1 LQWGENMTVTYIL
14 FALLAG
20 SGLPVQGAANARLSK
35 ALASP
40 FAATTLQLAIGASLL
55 FVAAAGSGDVRALGK
70 FASIEWWRLSAGL
83 ASAAY
88 VVAGIILFPRIGA
101 VVTVGLFIA
110 GQVFASLL
118 LDAVGPFGVTR
129 RAFTLLTWVGAAL
142 AVAGILLIVRGQR
155 HAGGAVHPGWIALG
169 MLCGGLLPLQ
179 GAINA
184 SLVKQVDAPLAVA
197 LTSFVVATLAM
208 GLVSLVSLRSGARP
222 QLAGLRAMPWWGWLG
237 GLVGACYVTTVFSAM
252 PVIGAA
258 ATVGFTIAGQQ
269 LVSVLMDR
277 FGLLGLPRN
286 AVSTLRICGIAAL
299 LAGVLCI
306 KLG

>member
-1 LQWGENMTVTYIL
+1 MTITYIL

-35 ALASP
+35 TLASP
-40 FAATTLQLAIGASLL
+40 FAATTLQLAIGATLL
-55 FVAAAGSGDVRALGK
+55 FLAAASSGSLAALGRLD
-70 FASIEWWRLSAGL
+70 SVPWWQLTAGL

-88 VVAGIILFPRIGA
+88 VVAGIVLFPRIGA
-101 VVTVGLFIA
+101 VVTVGLFIT

-118 LDAVGPFGVTR
+118 LDGFGLFGVAR
-129 RAFTLLTWVGAAL
+129 RDFVPLTWTGTAL
-142 AVAGILLIVRGQR
+142 AVAGIVLIVRGQR
-155 HAGGAVHPGWIALG
+155 HAGGATHPGWIALG
-169 MLCGGLLPLQ
+169 MLCGGLLPIQ

-184 SLVKQVDAPLAVA
+184 SVVRQIEAPLVVA

-208 GLVSLVSLRSGARP
+208 ALVAALGSRGNARP
-222 QLAGLRAMPWWGWLG
+222 QFAGLRTMPWWGWLG

-286 AVSTLRICGIAAL
+286 PVSTLRLCGVAAL
-299 LAGVLCI
+299 LAGVVCI
-306 KLG
+306 RLA